1 MAGIMNL
8 GFEENE
14 LENLESGTQNKKSY
28 EKEESIFPIQEDNVS
43 KKKFD
48 LLVTTRNAMEAYIS
62 RHRRIVKFVALILL
76 NSLVVIYFA
85 FATNYWVK
93 NKESKDCG
101 FCWCTGYGM
110 LLLLLGFTYTGLFY
124 YCVIKRYF
132 AKSICRFFRPVGRSI
147 ERLKKTRY
155 GFRMFVTLIYLLI
168 LTAIVA
174 FLIIDTLH
182 STSRLISGL
191 GVIIL
196 LLLGWIFSKHPA
208 HINWRPV
215 LCGVIMQFL
224 FGLFTLRWSVGRNI
238 FDCIS
243 NKITTFLDYAKEG
256 DEFIFSE
263 ELVQKGIFAF
273 SVIPV
278 IFFFS
283 CFIQILYY
291 IGVMQWVVMKFGW
304 GLQCIM
310 GTTICESLNSVS
322 NTFIGMT
329 ESLLLIKPYISKL
342 TSSEMHAVMCSGF
355 ASVSGSVFAAYVKF
369 GADPAHLLIA
379 SVMSAPAALCYSKL
393 FYPETEESQTNSDN
407 IQLEKSNDSGILDA
421 ASNGALAAIP
431 VILGIIA
438 NIIAFISFVAF
449 INGLLFWFGQLLGFN
464 DWNFQYFLS
473 KIFMPLSWIMGVPW
487 NECEDVG
494 YLIGIKTVINEFIAY
509 KELGIYKKQ
518 NRLSVRSEA
527 IATYALCGFSNPAC
541 IGIMIGSL
549 SNLAPNKKK
558 EITAVT
564 IRAFISG
571 SAVCFLTASV
581 AGMLIDDASS
591 HMVNVTSN
599 YTLEY

>member
-1 MAGIMNL
+1 MPGIVNV
-8 GFEENE
+8 GFEENNE
-14 LENLESGTQNKKSY
+14 LENLKSDINNKESY
-28 EKEESIFPIQEDNVS
+28 EKEEEDNVS

-48 LLVTTRNAMEAYIS
+48 IIMMARNALEAYIS
-62 RHRRIVKFVALILL
+62 RHQRVVKFLGLVLL
-76 NSLVVIYFA
+76 NSIVVIYFA
-85 FATNYWVK
+85 FASYYWVK
-93 NKESKDCG
+93 NKECMTLNQTIAVSAG
-101 FCWCTGYGM
+101 
-110 LLLLLGFTYTGLFY
+110 
-124 YCVIKRYF
+124 
-132 AKSICRFFRPVGRSI
+132 
-147 ERLKKTRY
+147 
-155 GFRMFVTLIYLLI
+155 VT
-168 LTAIVA
+168 
-174 FLIIDTLH
+174 DM
-182 STSRLISGL
+182 
-191 GVIIL
+191 
-196 LLLGWIFSKHPA
+196 
-208 HINWRPV
+208 INWRPV
-215 LCGVIMQFL
+215 LCGMIMQFL
-224 FGLFTLRWSVGRNI
+224 FGLFTIRWSVGREI

-243 NKITTFLDYAKEG
+243 NKITIFLDYAKEG

-310 GTTICESLNSVS
+310 GTTICESLNCVS

-329 ESLLLIKPYISKL
+329 ESLLLIKPYLNKL
-342 TSSEMHAVMCSGF
+342 TSSEIHAVMCSGF

-393 FYPETEESQTNSDN
+393 FYPETEKSETNTEN
-407 IQLEKSNDSGILDA
+407 IQLEKSNDSGVLDA

-449 INGLLFWFGQLLGFN
+449 INGMLLWFGQLLGFN
-464 DWNFQYFLS
+464 DWKFERFLS

-487 NECEDVG
+487 KECEDVG
-494 YLIGIKTVINEFIAY
+494 YLIGIKTVVNEFIAY
-509 KELGIYKKQ
+509 KELGKYKKQ
-518 NRLSVRSEA
+518 KRLSSRSEA

-541 IGIMIGSL
+541 IGIMIGVL

-558 EITAVT
+558 EIIDVT
-564 IRAFISG
+564 MRAFTAG

-581 AGMLIDDASS
+581 AGMLIDDNIFSDRFNA
-591 HMVNVTSN
+591 TSN